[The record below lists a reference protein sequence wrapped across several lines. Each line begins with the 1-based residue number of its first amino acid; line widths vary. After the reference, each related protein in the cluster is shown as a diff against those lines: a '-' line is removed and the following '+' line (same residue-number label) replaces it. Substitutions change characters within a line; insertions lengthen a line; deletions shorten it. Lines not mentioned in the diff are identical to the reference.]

1 MTAADQPLTVLILA
15 GGSLSEKQLGPAPC
29 LNSQPADL
37 ADGSGLAR
45 DRIIRHYRR
54 QSEHLQIRLLIDRGA
69 QTPRPHLSD
78 GLMEPLCIDPQ
89 PSVIES
95 VRTALEQI
103 ATPWLLL
110 IPVTTLPSGPAT
122 ADHRIELGD
131 TALPRE
137 NWSAVSAPNSA
148 TPVFHNKTAPPSSGE
163 PPSHPFTGVICAR
176 TSTIAALLREPMNH
190 NDSSDL
196 LVLAE
201 RLYRCTKTRFH
212 FSPWH
217 DLGHRATYSSS
228 RLSRLS
234 SRSFN
239 RVVYEPEGD
248 LIRKGSSNPER
259 LQQEHLYL
267 KHLPQSVRRYFPAL
281 VSPDL
286 TRDQK
291 GDLSMELDY
300 VPFPNLAELFL
311 HWRIGIN
318 GWEQIARRLALIRS
332 ALQQSDGT
340 TTTRH
345 QADLGWLYSKK
356 LQQRLQQLAIDP
368 PESKGVVGLGWYQ
381 FWDNSLTLELCG
393 AQDTVRLTLP
403 SPQQCCSVL
412 MEELAAFESTR
423 PLARIHGDL
432 CFNNILAEPLSGSI
446 RLIDP
451 RGERP
456 PGSTWPVGYGDPRY
470 DLVKL
475 LHSSR
480 YLYDVV
486 VNGLFRLECVNTTV
500 QLQLDVPA
508 QQSIADQAIRR
519 HLVRDQLTAEE
530 ERLLTASLFFSMLPL
545 HRSEPKHC
553 LAFAC
558 IGALIIERQFDSV
571 LSQGI
576 HRAQN
581 RSDPSSRS
589 RSSL

>member
-1 MTAADQPLTVLILA
+1 MTAADRRLTVLILA
-15 GGSLSEKQLGPAPC
+15 GGSLSRKQLGPAPC

-45 DRIIRHYRR
+45 DRIIRHYRS
-54 QSEHLQIRLLIDRGA
+54 QSEDLQIRLLIDQGTL
-69 QTPRPHLSD
+69 TPRPHLSD
-78 GLMEPLCIDPQ
+78 GLIQPLCIAPQ
-89 PSVIES
+89 PSVIDS
-95 VRTALEQI
+95 VRVALEQI
-103 ATPWLLL
+103 ETAWLLL
-110 IPVTTLPSGPAT
+110 IPVTTLPSGPAS
-122 ADHRIELGD
+122 ADNRIELGD

-137 NWSAVSAPNSA
+137 NWSAVSGPKSG
-148 TPVFHNKTAPPSSGE
+148 TPIFLNKASESSNEE

-176 TSTIAALLREPMNH
+176 TSTIAALLKEPMQH
-190 NDSSDL
+190 HDRSDL

-212 FSPWH
+212 FSPWR

-248 LIRKGSSNPER
+248 LIRKGSDNPER

-281 VSPDL
+281 VSPELKPD
-286 TRDQK
+286 RK
-291 GDLSMELDY
+291 GTLSMELDY

-318 GWEQIARRLALIRS
+318 GWEQIARRLALIGS
-332 ALQQSDGT
+332 ALQQSDVDT
-340 TTTRH
+340 ITNH
-345 QADLGWLYSKK
+345 QSGLGWLYSTK
-356 LQQRLQQLAIDP
+356 LQQRLQLLAIDP
-368 PESKGVVGLGWYQ
+368 PDSSRDIGLNWLQ
-381 FWDNSLTLELCG
+381 FWDNSLSLDLCS
-393 AQDTVRLTLP
+393 AQDTVHLTLP
-403 SPQQCCSVL
+403 SPQQCCSIL
-412 MEELAAFESTR
+412 MNKLPPLEASR
-423 PLARIHGDL
+423 PLSRIHGDL

-456 PGSTWPVGYGDPRY
+456 PDADWPVGYGDTRY

-486 VNGLFRLECVNTTV
+486 VNGLFHLEFTDSTLR
-500 QLQLDVPA
+500 LQLDVPA
-508 QQSIADQAIRR
+508 QQPIADQAIRR
-519 HLVRDQLTAEE
+519 HLVRDLLTAEE

-553 LAFAC
+553 LVFTC
-558 IGALIIERQFDSV
+558 IGVLIMERHFDIV
-571 LSQGI
+571 LSQGM

-581 RSDPSSRS
+581 RSNPSSRS
-589 RSSL
+589 R